1 MANNEAIACHNFFD
15 FRTIPK
21 NSPISIE
28 DCYFSYCQKLRNM
41 DSRSHVFSVTEWLF
55 SAGEELATETQ
66 KQRE

>member
-28 DCYFSYCQKLRNM
+28 DCYFSYCQKVRNM
-41 DSRSHVFSVTEWLF
+41 DSRSHRL
-55 SAGEELATETQ
+55 L
-66 KQRE
+66 RD